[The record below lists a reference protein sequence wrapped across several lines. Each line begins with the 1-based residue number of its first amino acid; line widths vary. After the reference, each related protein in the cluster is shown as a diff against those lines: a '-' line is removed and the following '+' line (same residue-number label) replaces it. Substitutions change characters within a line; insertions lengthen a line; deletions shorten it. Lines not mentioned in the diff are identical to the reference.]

1 MYKGTATGWAV
12 VQMYDD
18 GTNGDV
24 TADDHTWTVV
34 VDVAAGDHEW
44 GAIDI
49 ANGDGTN
56 CTACD
61 GSDGYGTWLISGG
74 NPSYSV
80 SDAGDVTGT
89 TSYSIDAF
97 TALAAGSIVFTVD
110 DRSQENV
117 AVEYKGAA
125 TNWETVPMYDDGTN
139 GDATAGDNVWSVTI
153 DNIPAGTHE

>member
-1 MYKGTATGWAV
+1 MI
-12 VQMYDD
+12 
-18 GTNGDV
+18 
-24 TADDHTWTVV
+24 
-34 VDVAAGDHEW
+34 AGDHEW

-61 GSDGYGTWLISGG
+61 GSDGYGTWLINGG

-89 TSYSIDAF
+89 TSYTIDAY
-97 TALAAGSIVFTVD
+97 TASVAGSIVFTVD

-125 TNWETVPMYDDGTN
+125 TN
-139 GDATAGDNVWSVTI
+139 
-153 DNIPAGTHE
+153 

>member
-1 MYKGTATGWAV
+1 MRKLLSSFLLISSLLAVEVTFTVVDNSWSNTSVMYKGTATDWAV
-12 VQMYDD
+12 VQMFDD

-34 VDVAAGDHEW
+34 LDVAAGDHEW

-61 GSDGYGTWLISGG
+61 GSDGYGTWLIIGG
-74 NPSYSV
+74 SPSYSV

-89 TSYSIDAF
+89 TSYTIDAY
-97 TALAAGSIVFTVD
+97 TASAAVL
-110 DRSQENV
+110 
-117 AVEYKGAA
+117 
-125 TNWETVPMYDDGTN
+125 
-139 GDATAGDNVWSVTI
+139 
-153 DNIPAGTHE
+153 